1 MLSPRPLRLVVL
13 LAVLSLF
20 SVPSAGRAET
30 RFPGAVTR
38 PAARGDQL
46 IFFYDARPGFTT
58 FVNLRSTGA
67 SALPVQVLFYG
78 PDFATPFVHTVTI
91 PVGAGTAGG
100 AGTGGTVTVDVGA
113 LTTVGLPAQ
122 AGVAFVT
129 AVDAS
134 GAPLVTRVLSGSFT
148 VANLQTNSAW
158 GSPAAA
164 RSAVK
169 VESTVP
175 STDACPERVP
185 APDRGTV
192 IDGAKVL
199 FPPVQPSAADLA
211 VYYDPDLLAPAS
223 LGGNQIVFVTF
234 EDQVGVP
241 FRVKSASTEWDV
253 QAVRDTGDKIERD
266 AYTTEGVTITD
277 LVSLLGNGARG
288 SGGSITFAAEA
299 SASRLTRLVFFT
311 ESLGTFGTG
320 YLLPSR

>member
-1 MLSPRPLRLVVL
+1 MLRPLRLLAL
-13 LAVLSLF
+13 LALLCVF
-20 SVPSAGRAET
+20 GVPSRGRAET

-38 PAARGDQL
+38 PGARGDQL
-46 IFFYDARPGFTT
+46 IFFFDARPGYTT

-78 PDFATPFVHTVTI
+78 PDVATPFVHAVTI
-91 PVGAGTAGG
+91 PAGAGTAGG
-100 AGTGGTVTVDVGA
+100 AGTGGTVTVDVGT
-113 LTTVGLPAQ
+113 LTTVGLPAE

-148 VANLQTNSAW
+148 IANLQTGSAW

-185 APDRGTV
+185 APDRATV

-199 FPPVQPSAADLA
+199 FPPIQPSAADLA
-211 VYYDPDLLAPAS
+211 VYYDPDLLAPAAS
-223 LGGNQIVFVTF
+223 GGNEIVFVTF
-234 EDQVGVP
+234 TDQVGVP
-241 FRVKSASTEWDV
+241 FRVQSAATEWDV
-253 QAVRDTGDKIERD
+253 QAVRDSGDKIERD

-277 LVSLLGNGARG
+277 LVSLLGNDARG

-299 SASRLTRLVFFT
+299 SAARLSRLVFFT
-311 ESLGTFGTG
+311 ETLGTFGTG

>member
-1 MLSPRPLRLVVL
+1 MACPRLLSSLALILVLTGVLRPT
-13 LAVLSLF
+13 
-20 SVPSAGRAET
+20 SAAAET

-46 IFFYDARPGFTT
+46 VFFYDARPGFTT

-78 PDFATPFVHTVTI
+78 PDIGTPFVHTVTI

-100 AGTGGTVTVDVGA
+100 AGTGGTVTVDVGE
-113 LTTVGLPAQ
+113 LKTVGLPAE

-129 AVDAS
+129 AVDAT
-134 GAPLVTRVLSGSFT
+134 GAPLATRVLSGSFT
-148 VANLQTNSAW
+148 VANLQTGSAW

-169 VESTVP
+169 VESTIP
-175 STDACPERVP
+175 STAACPEKVP

-192 IDGAKVL
+192 IDGSKVL

-211 VYYDPDLLAPAS
+211 VYYDPDLLAPAA

-241 FRVKSASTEWDV
+241 FRVKSASTAWDV
-253 QAVRDTGDKIERD
+253 QAVRDTGDKLERD

-299 SASRLTRLVFFT
+299 SASRLTRLVFFS